1 MAVGPEC
8 FEVAKDEN
16 LLRLPMKSKLIAG
29 IEFGPADVL
38 ESIIRSFRTKNNE
51 DIVLRILDIGSG
63 GAKYWEKICATEKS
77 VLELAL
83 FDPNRPKNLETLR
96 EFSNVT
102 HFPGQAP
109 GDLSEFQNDEFD
121 IVVAFDLIEHLT
133 KEDGYSLVYEIDRI
147 CRWTSLVFTPNGF
160 VWQPPS
166 RNNKFNAHISGW
178 TPRELRSLGWKP
190 SFGHTGFKWLFKS
203 YGLPAFD
210 RRVPKILSYA
220 SALLVRKIPR
230 IAFSFSAIKK
240 HSPTVE
246 YHQEGIG

>member
-8 FEVAKDEN
+8 FTEAKVEN
-16 LLRLPMKSKLIAG
+16 MLRLQMKRQLIAG

-38 ESIIRSFRTKNNE
+38 GSIIRDFRIERKKDT
-51 DIVLRILDIGSG
+51 VLRILDIGSG
-63 GAKYWEKICATEKS
+63 GAKYWEKICSTEKTALDL
-77 VLELAL
+77 VL
-83 FDPNRPKNLETLR
+83 FDPNRPKNLETLSK
-96 EFSNVT
+96 FSNVT
-102 HFPGQAP
+102 HFPGEAP
-109 GDLSEFQNDEFD
+109 DDLSEFQSDDFD
-121 IVVAFDLIEHLT
+121 IVVAFDLIEHLS
-133 KEDGYSLVYEIDRI
+133 KENGYILAYEIDRL

-166 RNNKFNAHISGW
+166 ANNKFNAHISGW
-178 TPRELRSLGWKP
+178 TPGELRSLGWKP

-203 YGLPAFD
+203 YGLPAYN
-210 RRVPKILSYA
+210 RRVSRTLSYA

-246 YHQEGIG
+246 FHQEGIG